1 MHRSAAAPAEATF
14 DFMVTFGIIR
24 DENMINRFAH
34 RTRYGEIADLQFLTP
49 WRRMNAHVWR
59 TFFGNVSLKL
69 EPDLSLA

>member
-1 MHRSAAAPAEATF
+1 
-14 DFMVTFGIIR
+14 
-24 DENMINRFAH
+24 MINRFAH
-34 RTRYGEIADLQFLTP
+34 RTRYGEIAVLQFLTP